1 MFTGQMNLQIPL
13 GVTLPVAMSGSST
26 ALPAQVG
33 GQEVNPFAGVLSE
46 IASRSATQQSI
57 GAAAAKLS
65 DSVTST
71 ADVSMVATLS
81 SELIPDSQFQPTVGS
96 EEHVISVKPDDVVS
110 EDESTTSQEVVQAEF
125 LMPQNVAL
133 LAPGAPIVPLQQF
146 AGRTPEQGLKEV
158 TLQSDGVRAT
168 AMYTANSQTSQK
180 PFLATSTE
188 NTGRTQLSEES
199 VESTEHVAIKNAVSA
214 DIQPGSDRMFRTAAV
229 TTDGSLHQPQTTVT
243 SIVDPVGMLVAETHQ
258 VETVTSPRNTAGL
271 QQAIAV
277 PVKNDAPA
285 DLQPQS
291 DRMFRTAAVTTEGP
305 QRQPQT
311 PVTPIVDPV
320 GKLVAE
326 TPSAETVLRSAM
338 TEAQQVETVTSP
350 RNTAGLQQAIAGPVK
365 NDVPADLQPRFEQ
378 LFRPAVVTTEGP
390 LRQPQ
395 TVITPVVNPV
405 ESLVAET
412 LSAEIALRS
421 TMTELHQVETDT
433 TPRNTAGLQQ
443 AIAGPVKNDVP
454 ADLQPR
460 SDQPFRPAVVTTEG
474 PLRQPQT
481 VVTPVVNPVELLVAE
496 TLSAEIALRST
507 MTELHQV
514 DTVTSPRSIVSR
526 EQALNVLVENT
537 EQLDINET
545 QVVERRNTLPQTESS
560 NQKTA
565 ELTPLHSR
573 NDANQLVDWVINS
586 DLSTAKLEKNQMPV
600 QPAGFRFSRSV
611 DVEAALGGGQQTSPR
626 VVEKTVAGS
635 DSSMETNVEPQ
646 LVSVVGTGSNAD
658 FTEQGSQGF
667 TQQSP
672 EAFRVATQHLSGI
685 NQKSSVDT
693 APSAEL
699 STLQAEPSH
708 PEGRENIAGQVR
720 ERLSTHDI
728 KAGSEQIVLRLSPEH
743 LGDIK
748 VNLRLENQTLK
759 VEMVAENRMARES
772 LLQHVDSL
780 KEALSRQNISMD
792 KFSVTSGSS
801 DAGSQNSGAQNEWRE
816 LAKNRQAEQWRASGG
831 YRMPAAETAPRQPMF
846 LARAEHSM
854 LDLHF

>member
-365 NDVPADLQPRFEQ
+365 NDVPADLQPR
-378 LFRPAVVTTEGP
+378 
-390 LRQPQ
+390 
-395 TVITPVVNPV
+395 
-405 ESLVAET
+405 
-412 LSAEIALRS
+412 
-421 TMTELHQVETDT
+421 
-433 TPRNTAGLQQ
+433 
-443 AIAGPVKNDVP
+443 
-454 ADLQPR
+454 

-672 EAFRVATQHLSGI
+672 EAFRAATQHLSGI

-772 LLQHVDSL
+772 QLQHVDSL